1 VVLLGA
7 CSPVLGLQRPSIPK
21 IEAQQQWCEWLPSS
35 CGDNPTSVLSSRR
48 TKYGTRWS
56 GRATVVP
63 MRRSG
68 RKGGKGTDR
77 VVLMNGMVVDRKE
90 LVHHV
95 AIEACDDLI
104 TSGTPLPTPVTM
116 PPSDEDED
124 DVDYVE
130 VEASSEPSVPRQASP
145 TMLRAASSSPTKQ
158 NRGRVSTLTHS
169 LTHSL
174 TRSLTCTLAS
184 G

>member
-1 VVLLGA
+1 MWRQSHKRAVKSTYQVRHQMERAGYRRA
-7 CSPVLGLQRPSIPK
+7 DAAER
-21 IEAQQQWCEWLPSS
+21 AQFAAEYVHRQH
-35 CGDNPTSVLSSRR
+35 
-48 TKYGTRWS
+48 
-56 GRATVVP
+56 
-63 MRRSG
+63 

-104 TSGTPLPTPVTM
+104 TSGTPLPTPLTM

-174 TRSLTCTLAS
+174 THPLTRSLTCTLAS